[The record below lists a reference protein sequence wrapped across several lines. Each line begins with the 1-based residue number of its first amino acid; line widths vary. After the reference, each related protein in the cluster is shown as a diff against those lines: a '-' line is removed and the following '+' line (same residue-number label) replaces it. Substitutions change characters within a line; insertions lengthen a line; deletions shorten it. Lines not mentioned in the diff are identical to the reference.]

1 MQHEKTIWSLEH
13 RWQGKIYQW
22 RFERRANAREVTV
35 ASWEI
40 GNLIKTR
47 QCAIHTLST
56 ARKLWDLIVSQGAV
70 LENTQ
75 HIDQ

>member
-22 RFERRANAREVTV
+22 RFERCRGAREVTV
-35 ASWEI
+35 ASWET

-47 QCAIHTLST
+47 QCTIHPLSS
-56 ARKLWDLIVSQGAV
+56 ARGLWELIVSQGAI

-75 HIDQ
+75 HITL